1 MALASV
7 ALAQARTLLNDD
19 IAAVWSDAALI
30 PKLQIAHQE
39 LQMALWEVGSPVVRK
54 ESALIAVVAGL
65 ADFSPLQPADMLA
78 PTKLF
83 EYTVGSVYVGE
94 MTEVFY
100 LPLPVTAG
108 APILGTTL
116 IYWCWRREKI
126 LFIGASVD
134 TKVKAQY
141 RKLITVPTIAG
152 SDLGIAFAEAYLGPR
167 AAALA
172 AGSVGNADMLKI
184 ATDMATSNFARV
196 TAANRGQQKPSD
208 KP

>member
-19 IAAVWSDAALI
+19 TASVWSDAALI

-54 ESALIAVVAGL
+54 ESALIAVTAAL
-65 ADFSPLQPADMLA
+65 SDLSAIQPVDMLA

-83 EYTVGSVYVGE
+83 DYTVGSVYASE

-100 LPLPVTAG
+100 LPNLELADFHVA
-108 APILGTTL
+108 TL
-116 IYWCWRREKI
+116 TYWCWRKEK
-126 LFIGASVD
+126 LLVYYSTVER
-134 TKVKAQY
+134 KVKIQY
-141 RKLITVPTIAG
+141 RKLITVPTAG
-152 SDLGIAFAEAYLGPR
+152 GDAIGIAFGETYIGPR
-167 AAALA
+167 VAALA
-172 AGSVGNADMLKI
+172 AGSVGNAEVLKI
-184 ATDMATSNFARV
+184 ATDMATANFTRV
-196 TAANRGQQKPSD
+196 LAANRGQQKPLS

>member
-39 LQMALWEVGSPVVRK
+39 LQMELWEVGSPAVRK
-54 ESALIAVVAGL
+54 ESGLISVTAALSDLSAI
-65 ADFSPLQPADMLA
+65 QPVDMLA

-100 LPLPVTAG
+100 LPNLELSD
-108 APILGTTL
+108 IHYSTL
-116 IYWCWRREKI
+116 RYWCWRKEK
-126 LFIGASVD
+126 LLVYYASVD
-134 TKVKAQY
+134 TKIKIQY
-141 RKLITVPTIAG
+141 RKLITVPTVGGDA
-152 SDLGIAFAEAYLGPR
+152 LGIAFAESYLGPR

-172 AGSVGNADMLKI
+172 AGSVGNAILLKI

-196 TAANRGQQKPSD
+196 IAANRGQQKPPD